1 MYAMKE
7 VKNKII
13 VAFVMI
19 VSLLISGCRKVS
31 AYEFPTNVY
40 YFKIRDSSLG
50 EITLYVPYNSIQN
63 LSLQEDNQIINVGS
77 SNVTAY
83 ANRNGDDFTVTFQVF
98 QYGRYRLNNQS
109 SYQFLD
115 IQEIVDTNISFVNE
129 SDMYVHDNINV
140 LNLSMC
146 LIGGGLLFLL
156 LLKR

>member
-1 MYAMKE
+1 M
-7 VKNKII
+7 
-13 VAFVMI
+13 
-19 VSLLISGCRKVS
+19 ISGCRKVG
-31 AYEFPTNVY
+31 AYEFPDNSY
-40 YFKIRDSSLG
+40 YVTIRDSSLG
-50 EITLYVPYNSIQN
+50 QITLYVPYNAIQN

-83 ANRNGDDFTVTFQVF
+83 ANRNGDDFSVTFQVF

-109 SYQFLD
+109 NYQYLN
-115 IQEIVDTNISFVNE
+115 IQEIVDTNISFVSE